1 MIGACETGR
10 HGVCVAKKAALSRG
24 IFEGNYRIG
33 KNITGDEYVFI
44 Q

>member
-1 MIGACETGR
+1 VKQAAMGSASP
-10 HGVCVAKKAALSRG
+10 KKAALSGG